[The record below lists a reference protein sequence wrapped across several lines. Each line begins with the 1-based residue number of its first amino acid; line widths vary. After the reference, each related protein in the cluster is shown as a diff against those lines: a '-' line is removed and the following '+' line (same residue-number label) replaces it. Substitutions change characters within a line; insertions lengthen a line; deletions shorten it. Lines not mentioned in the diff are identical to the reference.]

1 LLLRDPSV
9 DSLIASFDVV
19 MAGDVCFVKGLSDA
33 FQAWLGAAA
42 AAAASASGAF
52 YYTNVFHP

>member
-1 LLLRDPSV
+1 MLLRDPSV

-42 AAAASASGAF
+42 AAAASASGEF
-52 YYTNVFHP
+52 VYTNVFHP

>member
-1 LLLRDPSV
+1 MLLRDPSV

-52 YYTNVFHP
+52 YHTNVFHP

>member
-1 LLLRDPSV
+1 
-9 DSLIASFDVV
+9 

-52 YYTNVFHP
+52 VYTNVFHP